1 MGRKEKPETD
11 SRIADE
17 VNRLHAQIVE
27 LQQKLE
33 TASGSDERFQQMF
46 EHTAIGMYQT
56 TRDGQILAANPA
68 LLAMLGYKS
77 FDELTGYNL
86 NENGYEPGYE
96 RSEFLERV
104 DKEGQVIGLEHSW
117 QRRDGATLFVRESV
131 RAVRDVSGDTM
142 YYDGTVEDITDRKR
156 AEQAL
161 RTRERYLKA
170 LNAASVLLLPHQGD
184 IPYQSFVDIIGPASL
199 ASRVY
204 VFLTHQDKDG
214 RLLVSQVAEWCAE
227 GIESQIDSPDLQ
239 DIPVDES
246 YYRWAELLSRGMA
259 ISDLVADLPPDEQPL
274 LEKQGIK
281 AILVI
286 PVTVD
291 GEFCGFIGFDNCT
304 SPRKWEPV
312 EQDFLRSAATD
323 LAQTI
328 KRRQA
333 EEALRES
340 EKRYRMATESGMVGV
355 WDWDL
360 KTNDIYVDPRLKAL
374 LGYED
379 HEIRNHMDDWGKR
392 VHPDDV
398 DAVGHEANRHFN
410 GETPYFEL
418 AHRMLHKD
426 GSIRWFLARGTAIRD
441 DYGKLIRMLGTD
453 TDITER
459 KQAEKELG
467 LKTALLEAQSE
478 ATIDGILAVSNERK
492 VILCNKRFIEMWC
505 VPQQLLDSGDDDE
518 IIARHTT
525 TMVKNPDDIVEKV
538 TYLYDHPESKSRDEI
553 ELKDGRILDR
563 FSTPLIGINGENYG
577 RIWYFRDITERKRA
591 EESNERLNE
600 IFLRLGINPDRNM
613 EIIVEQALSIIG
625 GAYSLYNQLD
635 RSDNSLVILSE
646 SMAPTDIERRDT
658 PDGHICY
665 EATIRGGDRSVIIE
679 ELDGTVYERTDP
691 NVGRYAL
698 RSYLGFPIHL
708 GGEAIGSLCVVDV
721 EPRQFTEVE
730 IRVISTLARA
740 LSNEEERKRAQQA
753 LRQANQQLE
762 ATLTALPDLMF
773 EIDRDGRFYS
783 YRAKRISE
791 LFVRPEE
798 FIGKTVSEVL
808 PEDAARTIM
817 NAISEAV
824 ESGNHT
830 GATFKLDLPSG
841 PAWFELSIAA
851 KGDLQETEGRLI
863 ALSRN
868 ITERKHLEEE
878 LRQLTRLHKGIL
890 ASVPIGLGLLDSEAR
905 ITWANS
911 NMDSIAERMRGLR
924 GSCVGEFIDDVFGS
938 KHGFPLCIKQG
949 FYTTG
954 GDTQCTCRF
963 SEPAQD
969 GSTAWFDLTC
979 SPYGKG
985 TTAGGVVCTVSD
997 VTPLVQATQKEAEHR
1012 AQLMHA
1018 DRLRT
1023 VGRLAAGVAHEVNNP
1038 LSVLYGTLQTVKTGK
1053 ILDYSQD
1060 AEGVDRMLRVTRR
1073 IRDIVNDLLVF
1084 SRQQPTAKSRHNIN
1098 DLLKT
1103 TLSLVSSQLAKSHI
1117 ELDRHFGESLTDVF
1131 IGGEQMQQVF
1141 LNIILNAQDAMP
1153 DGGRLTITTESDGE
1167 NVVVSFSDTGCGI
1180 PEEDLDKVFAPFFTT
1195 KDVDQGT
1202 GLGLSISYGIVK
1214 EHGGRIEVVNREGSG
1229 SEFRITIPAK

>member
-1 MGRKEKPETD
+1 MGRKEKLETD

-17 VNRLHAQIVE
+17 VNRLHARIAE

-33 TASGSDERFQQMF
+33 TAPGSDERLQQMF
-46 EHTAIGMYQT
+46 EQTTIGMYQT
-56 TRDGQILAANPA
+56 TRDGHILAANPA

-77 FDELTGYNL
+77 SDELTGYNL
-86 NENGYEPGYE
+86 NESGYEPDYE

-104 DKEGQVIGLEHSW
+104 DKEGRVIGIEHSW
-117 QRRDGATLFVRESV
+117 QRRDGAALFVRESV

-142 YYDGTVEDITDRKR
+142 YYEGTVEDITDRKR
-156 AEQAL
+156 AEEAL
-161 RTRERYLKA
+161 HTRERYLKA
-170 LNAASVLLLPHQGD
+170 LNAASDLLLPHQGD
-184 IPYQSFVDIIGPASL
+184 IPYQSFVDIVGPASL
-199 ASRVY
+199 ASRIY

-214 RLLVSQVAEWCAE
+214 QLLVSQIAEWCAE
-227 GIESQIDSPDLQ
+227 GIESQIDNPDLQ
-239 DIPVDES
+239 DIPLDEN
-246 YYRWAELLSRGMA
+246 YHRWTELLSRGMA

-281 AILVI
+281 AVLVI
-286 PVTVD
+286 PITVD
-291 GEFCGFIGFDNCT
+291 SELCGFIGFDNCI

-333 EEALRES
+333 EEA
-340 EKRYRMATESGMVGV
+340 
-355 WDWDL
+355 
-360 KTNDIYVDPRLKAL
+360 
-374 LGYED
+374 
-379 HEIRNHMDDWGKR
+379 
-392 VHPDDV
+392 
-398 DAVGHEANRHFN
+398 
-410 GETPYFEL
+410 
-418 AHRMLHKD
+418 
-426 GSIRWFLARGTAIRD
+426 
-441 DYGKLIRMLGTD
+441 
-453 TDITER
+453 
-459 KQAEKELG
+459 LG

-492 VILCNKRFIEMWC
+492 VILCNKRFIEMWR

-518 IIARHTT
+518 IIARHTM
-525 TMVKNPDDIVEKV
+525 TMVKDPDDLAQKV
-538 TYLYDHPESKSRDEI
+538 TYLYDHPESKSRGEI

-591 EESNERLNE
+591 EESNEQLNE
-600 IFLRLGINPDRNM
+600 IFLRLGINPDRNI

-646 SMAPTDIERRDT
+646 SMAPTNIERRDT

-665 EATIRGGDRSVIIE
+665 EATIRGGDKSVMIE
-679 ELDGTVYERTDP
+679 ELNGTVYERTDP

-708 GGEAIGSLCVVDV
+708 GGEAIGSLCVVDI

-730 IRVISTLARA
+730 IRVMSTLARA

-783 YRAKRISE
+783 CHAKRTSE

-817 NAISEAV
+817 NAISETV

-830 GATFKLDLPSG
+830 GAAYKLDLPSG

-851 KGDLQETEGRLI
+851 KGDLQETEGHLI

-868 ITERKHLEEE
+868 ITERKRLEKE
-878 LRQLTRLHKGIL
+878 LRQLTQLHKGIL
-890 ASVPIGLGLLDSEAR
+890 ASVPIGLALLDSEVR

-911 NMDSIAERMRGLR
+911 NMDSIVERMHGPR
-924 GSCVGEFIDDVFGS
+924 GSCVGEFIDDIFGS

-949 FYTTG
+949 LYTTG

-963 SEPAQD
+963 SEPARD

-997 VTPLVQATQKEAEHR
+997 VTLLVQATQKEAEHR

-1084 SRQQPTAKSRHNIN
+1084 SRQQPTAKSRYNIN

-1103 TLSLVSSQLAKSHI
+1103 TLSLVSSQLAKSRI
-1117 ELDRHFGESLTDVF
+1117 ELDRHFCESLTDVF

-1153 DGGRLTITTESDGE
+1153 DGGRLTITTESDGD

-1180 PEEDLDKVFAPFFTT
+1180 PEEDLDRVFAPFFTT